1 MARPRTP
8 LAKAAVEARDKK
20 DPGRFKD
27 RREPQGIPPLGRPPK
42 WIKDTD
48 TNKALTA
55 WMEFA
60 KDYPWLNDSHRTH
73 LVIACNIY
81 GRVIADQEVG
91 VQALN
96 LLRQCVGQMGGNPAD
111 ATKITVADDDED
123 TGDGLED

>member
-1 MARPRTP
+1 MAMPRTP
-8 LAKAAVEARDKK
+8 KAKAAVTGRDQHDK
-20 DPGRFKD
+20 GRFKD
-27 RREPQGIPPLGRPPK
+27 RKEPKGIPPLGSPPK
-42 WIKDTD
+42 WVVDTD

-55 WMEFA
+55 WKEFA
-60 KDYPWLNDSHRTH
+60 RDYPWLNDSHRTH

-111 ATKITVADDDED
+111 ATKVSVADDEEDE
-123 TGDGLED
+123 GDGLDD

>member
-1 MARPRTP
+1 MARPRNP
-8 LAKAAVEARDKK
+8 LGKAKIEGRDKINA
-20 DPGRFKD
+20 GRFKD
-27 RREPQGIPPLGRPPK
+27 RKEPQGIPPLGKPPK

-55 WMEFA
+55 WKEFA

-73 LVIACNIY
+73 LVIACSIY
-81 GRVIADQEVG
+81 GRVIADQDVG

-111 ATKITVADDDED
+111 ATKISVQNDED
-123 TGDGLED
+123 EDEDGLDD

>member
-1 MARPRTP
+1 MARPRNP
-8 LAKAAVEARDKK
+8 LGKAKIEGRDKINK
-20 DPGRFKD
+20 GRFKD
-27 RREPQGIPPLGRPPK
+27 RKEPQGIPPLGKPPK

-55 WMEFA
+55 WKEFA

-73 LVIACNIY
+73 LVIACSIY
-81 GRVIADQEVG
+81 GRVIADQDVG

-111 ATKITVADDDED
+111 ATKISVQNDED
-123 TGDGLED
+123 EDEDGLDD

>member
-8 LAKAAVEARDKK
+8 KAKAAVTGRDQHDK
-20 DPGRFKD
+20 GRFKD
-27 RREPQGIPPLGRPPK
+27 RKEPQGIPPLGMPPK

-55 WMEFA
+55 WNEFA

-73 LVIACNIY
+73 LVIACSIY
-81 GRVIADQEVG
+81 GRVIADQDVG

-96 LLRQCVGQMGGNPAD
+96 LLRQCVGQMGGNPSD
-111 ATKITVADDDED
+111 ATKVTLPNDDED
-123 TGDGLED
+123 DDDGLDD